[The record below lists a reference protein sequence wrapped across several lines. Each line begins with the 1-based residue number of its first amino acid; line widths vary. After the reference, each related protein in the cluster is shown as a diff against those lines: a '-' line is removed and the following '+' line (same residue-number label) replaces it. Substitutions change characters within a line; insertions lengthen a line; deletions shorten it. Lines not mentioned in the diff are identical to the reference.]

1 MMVPAMVGSWAK
13 CYSWSTVVPLGCVLL
28 GEESWVGEGDGNWF
42 WVLGGGIAVLALDV
56 CDERF
61 GL

>member
-1 MMVPAMVGSWAK
+1 
-13 CYSWSTVVPLGCVLL
+13 VVPLF
-28 GEESWVGEGDGNWF
+28 GEGSWVGEGDGNWF
-42 WVLGGGIAVLALDV
+42 WVLGGDIAVLMLDV

>member
-1 MMVPAMVGSWAK
+1 M
-13 CYSWSTVVPLGCVLL
+13 VPLGCVLL

>member
-42 WVLGGGIAVLALDV
+42 WVGLV
-56 CDERF
+56 CDRGSVLF
-61 GL
+61 